1 MQFEREQF
9 EPISVSRF
17 LDRLND
23 LLKSEPARVVGEVCQ
38 IQHAASG
45 HVYFVLKDKD
55 GGALINCALWRS
67 RAAMFG
73 AVLKDGVEVILTGN
87 ANIYA
92 PSGRLSF
99 IAEAVEL
106 VGEGALKAQYE
117 ALKKKLT
124 DEGLFAPERK
134 KELPLYPHRI
144 GVITSTTGAVI
155 HDFGNNLGKHGFAV
169 QIMDARVEG
178 AAAVPDLLAAVNT
191 FKKHPLDVLVIIRG
205 GGSFESLAA
214 FDNEALVRAICDL
227 PFPVIAGIGHH
238 QDQPLL
244 CYAADLAVSTP
255 TAAAVALNQS
265 WQQAQHTLAQATATI
280 VGSLDAAIANARFT
294 LQRAIDLTAS
304 TVQTVIMEQRTLVA
318 ELTRTIFHGL
328 DRAITAAKQKIN
340 LTEQIVKAN
349 DPARQLRLG
358 YSLVRHNGKILTS
371 VATVQPGDPL
381 TITLADGTL
390 DTTLNTIHHL

>member
-1 MQFEREQF
+1 MQFAPGQF

-23 LLKSEPARVVGEVCQ
+23 LLKSEPARVVGEVAQ

-73 AVLKDGVEVILTGN
+73 AVLKDGVEVILTGA

-92 PSGRLSF
+92 ANGRLSF

-117 ALKKKLT
+117 ALKKKLAA
-124 DEGLFAPERK
+124 EGLFDPERK
-134 KELPLYPHRI
+134 RALPLYPQRI
-144 GVITSTTGAVI
+144 GVITSTAGAVI
-155 HDFGNNLGKHGFAV
+155 HDFCNNLGKHGFVV

-178 AAAVPDLLAAVNT
+178 AAAVPDLLAAIAT
-191 FKKHPLDVLVIIRG
+191 FKKQPLDVLVIIRG

-214 FDNEALVRAICDL
+214 FDNEALVRAVCDL

-238 QDQPLL
+238 QDQPIL

-255 TAAAVALNQS
+255 TAAAVTLSQS
-265 WQQAQHTLAQATATI
+265 WQQAQQTLDRAIQSIVGGQEAALAKARWTLQQAAHTTAT
-280 VGSLDAAIANARFT
+280 
-294 LQRAIDLTAS
+294 
-304 TVQTVIMEQRTLVA
+304 TVQTVITQQRSRVR
-318 ELTRTIFHGL
+318 ELGSAIVSGL
-328 DRAITAAKQKIN
+328 EHAISQAKQTLS

-349 DPARQLRLG
+349 DPERQLRLG
-358 YSLVRHNGKILTS
+358 YSLVRHNGKILKSANKVS
-371 VATVQPGDPL
+371 VGDPL
-381 TITLADGTL
+381 VITLADGTL
-390 DTTLNTIHHL
+390 DTTINSIHHS

>member
-1 MQFEREQF
+1 MQFASGQVEA
-9 EPISVSRF
+9 ISVSRF

-23 LLKSEPARVVGEVCQ
+23 WLKNEPARVVGEVSQ

-73 AVLKDGVEVILTGN
+73 TVLKDGVEVILTGN

-117 ALKKKLT
+117 ALKQKLT
-124 DEGLFAPERK
+124 AEGLFAPERK
-134 KELPLYPHRI
+134 RPLPLYPHRI
-144 GVITSTTGAVI
+144 GVITSTAGAVI

-178 AAAVPDLLAAVNT
+178 AAAVPDLLAAVAT
-191 FKKHPLDVLVIIRG
+191 FKKQPLDVLVIIRG

-238 QDQPLL
+238 QDQPLM

-265 WQQAQHTLAQATATI
+265 WLQAQQTLTQATHVIFGT
-280 VGSLDAAIANARFT
+280 LEAALTQARFT

-318 ELTRTIFHGL
+318 ELTRTIIHGL
-328 DRAITAAKQKIN
+328 DRAITAAKQKITV
-340 LTEQIVKAN
+340 TEQIVKAN

-358 YSLVRHNGKILTS
+358 YSLIRHNGTILTN
-371 VATVQPGDPL
+371 ANEVQPGAPL
-381 TITLADGTL
+381 TVTLATGTL
-390 DTTLNTIHHL
+390 EATVTSIHNS